1 MSKAYRVVFECPRGP
16 HSINLQR
23 KSSKSTLSEVE
34 AKALFVDEEITCQAP
49 HCGWHGRASRLKLRQ
64 IVPFDWIYSPAT

>member
-1 MSKAYRVVFECPRGP
+1 
-16 HSINLQR
+16 LQR